1 MVHLVPIILM
11 CGIVWWFMR
20 RRKQSQ
26 HEKTEQMTA
35 SKNTTPRYV
44 ALTERPE
51 PLSGYDVK
59 GEQLENYI
67 KNLVSTRSNLNCAF
81 DLHVNSYMRGYS
93 LQDKKRIRASMKVI
107 MESCDIIRNSNKGDT
122 IISRFDVIVNHIEL
136 LISEFKLKEAKE
148 KIKLANAYKPII
160 FTGAYFR
167 EIQTAIDK
175 ISSLKTQKSKQ
186 RYFERIEMYINKI
199 MLIGYTP
206 QEELAALERFVKEN
220 QVTTPSSPSS
230 QD

>member
-1 MVHLVPIILM
+1 MVNLVPIILI

-26 HEKTEQMTA
+26 HEKTGQMA
-35 SKNTTPRYV
+35 APKNATPRYA

-51 PLSGYDVK
+51 PLAGYDAK
-59 GEQLENYI
+59 GEQLKNYI
-67 KNLVSTRSNLNCAF
+67 KNLVSARSNLNCAF

-107 MESCDIIRNSNKGDT
+107 MESCDIIRNSNNGDT
-122 IISRFDVIVNHIEL
+122 IISRFDVIVKHIDL
-136 LISEFKLKEAKE
+136 LISEFNLEEAKE
-148 KIKLANAYKPII
+148 KIEIANKYRKVI

-167 EIQTAIDK
+167 DIQTAIDK
-175 ISSLKTQKSKQ
+175 IGSLKTQKSKR
-186 RYFERIEMYINKI
+186 RYFENIAACINKI
-199 MLIGYTP
+199 MLIGHTP

-220 QVTTPSSPSS
+220 QITTPFAALLP
-230 QD
+230 Q